1 MEKKFEEFKACR
13 DVGLAKSGSSEVQ
26 EHVIDA
32 IGLLPDSRTKNLF
45 PCNFVLRT
53 TPELLNS

>member
-32 IGLLPDSRTKNLF
+32 IGLLPDSRTKDLF

-53 TPELLNS
+53 TLNS